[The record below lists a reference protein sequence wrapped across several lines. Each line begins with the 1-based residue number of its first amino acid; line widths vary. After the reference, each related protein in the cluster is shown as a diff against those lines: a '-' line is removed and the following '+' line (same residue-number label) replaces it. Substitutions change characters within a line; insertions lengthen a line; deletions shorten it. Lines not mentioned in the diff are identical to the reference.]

1 MFSTI
6 MANCHNSFVL
16 RSLPVRSGS
25 GQRNRWVWPLVFI
38 ALFLLVESY
47 MWQFFVLDVDSG
59 WYAQLAYQLLGK
71 APHTAHLLAEQ
82 VWCAKNQPPS
92 CMADYSAQFAPTDDP
107 RYVAIFNT
115 RPGYPLMIAG
125 LFSVI
130 GHMRFTLWI
139 IPVLCTALAG
149 LGVYWL
155 LRLLGLVPAL
165 AATGQ
170 VLLYVLPTG
179 TWGVHALTEGPIT
192 AGAVGVL
199 LGGVLLARSRFALGT
214 LLLVIGLGSI
224 TVVKY
229 STGLPLAGL
238 ALLAAIICWW
248 QRDADR
254 RGLAILGGISAVT
267 GAIVLYISNAFA
279 LPGFSDTAQDLFTNH
294 FAKPDVTNV
303 IPRMIGANGSYWAQF
318 FTIDSNNLLLVIGL
332 VVGLTALFRQHRV
345 AAALVLATVLTG
357 FALAVAHPDPMAG
370 DRLYLL
376 AWVGVA
382 IGAPVFAH
390 RIITRT
396 QPKAHGEAE
405 PESGATEAQ
414 TQQFSLTKP

>member
-1 MFSTI
+1 
-6 MANCHNSFVL
+6 
-16 RSLPVRSGS
+16 
-25 GQRNRWVWPLVFI
+25 VWPLVSI

-59 WYAQLAYQLLGK
+59 WYAQLAYQLLGE

-92 CMADYSAQFAPTDDP
+92 CMADYAAHFAPTDDP

-139 IPVLCTALAG
+139 IPVICTALAG

-165 AATGQ
+165 AAAGQ

-192 AGAVGVL
+192 AGAVAVV
-199 LGGVLLARSRFALGT
+199 LGGVLLASGRFGWGT
-214 LLLVIGLGSI
+214 VLLVVGLGSI
-224 TVVKY
+224 TVIKY

-238 ALLAAIICWW
+238 VVLAVIICWW
-248 QRDADR
+248 HREADR
-254 RGLAILGGISAVT
+254 RGLAVLGGIALLTVP
-267 GAIVLYISNAFA
+267 IVLYVSSRFA

-294 FAKPDVTNV
+294 FAKPDVSNV
-303 IPRMIGANGSYWAQF
+303 MQAMLGANGSYWSQF
-318 FTIDSNNLLLVIGL
+318 LTIDSNNLFLLSGL
-332 VVGLTALFRQHRV
+332 VVGLVSLFRHQRV
-345 AAALVLATVLTG
+345 AATLVLATVLAG
-357 FALAVAHPDPMAG
+357 FVLASAHPDALAG

-376 AWVGVA
+376 AWLGPVIA
-382 IGAPVFAH
+382 FPVFAH
-390 RIITRT
+390 RAIGPRGTADEVKKES
-396 QPKAHGEAE
+396 PAELGEGE
-405 PESGATEAQ
+405 